1 MQKAQCLTYKV
12 ITRLILSG
20 FRKALHSHACI
31 FIQTLQH
38 CYYFM
43 LSAIVLK
50 SEVVPSMQGRYALT
64 AWCNAASLMF
74 RSGLQSYF
82 KPLHNCLSYSDED
95 ECSPE
100 NLVRF
105 CPGPGIC
112 TNSDGGFTCDCP
124 DGYEPAPIGC
134 QG

>member
-1 MQKAQCLTYKV
+1 MHAYLYKLFNIATISCFLPSCLNQ
-12 ITRLILSG
+12 RL
-20 FRKALHSHACI
+20 
-31 FIQTLQH
+31 
-38 CYYFM
+38 
-43 LSAIVLK
+43 
-50 SEVVPSMQGRYALT
+50 
-64 AWCNAASLMF
+64 F

-82 KPLHNCLSYSDED
+82 KPLDNFLSYSDED
-95 ECSPE
+95 ECSLE